1 METKGIILDLNG
13 QQDFAG
19 NFWSYI
25 VQVAWNKCGVV
36 ADDALFREAYVYGE
50 EELKRTL
57 EILPHHNFSELLN
70 FKIQIEL
77 QYLAQN
83 GHFPPAQVEPKAQEI
98 TKFCY
103 GVIKGEIDN
112 IREILKQ
119 LSVKYKLA
127 IIPDSYL
134 TSDVI
139 LNDLGISEYFVKED
153 GKNKERNT
161 FETVIA
167 NFGFKPDELLVIGG
181 DENTISEEKKLGCK
195 VISPNSM
202 DPENTALSKDEI
214 NAIHILISTLNPL
227 F

>member
-19 NFWSYI
+19 KFWSHI
-25 VQVAWNKCGVV
+25 VQDAWNKCGVV

-57 EILPHHNFSELLN
+57 DILPHHNFSELLN

-83 GHFPPAQVEPKAQEI
+83 GHFPPAQVEPKAQDI

-127 IIPDSYL
+127 IIPCSHLNLYA
-134 TSDVI
+134 I
-139 LNDLGISEYFVKED
+139 LNDLGISEYFVKEA
-153 GKNKERNT
+153 GKNDEKSGL
-161 FETVIA
+161 ETQMA
-167 NFGFKPDELLVIGG
+167 NLGFKPDELLVIGE
-181 DENTISEEKKLGCK
+181 DKNTISEAKKLGCLA
-195 VISPNSM
+195 IPANDM
-202 DPENTALSKDEI
+202 DSENTPLSQEEI
-214 NAIHILISTLNPL
+214 IAIHLLISTLNPL
-227 F
+227 